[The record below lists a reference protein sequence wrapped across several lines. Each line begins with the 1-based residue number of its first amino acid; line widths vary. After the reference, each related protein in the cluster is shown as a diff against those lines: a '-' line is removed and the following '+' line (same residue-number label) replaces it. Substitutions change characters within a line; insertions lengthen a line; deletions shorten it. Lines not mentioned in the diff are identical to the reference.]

1 MALEA
6 FLDSDGAGGILE
18 ALISH
23 TSMRTEERSASFLNT
38 AQSNANF
45 ASDFTNSTIMGNFS
59 TSSGA
64 HSKSYMNTNHMDS
77 MPFSSKNPG
86 GQTERKKQLKKNTR
100 SCTDLHKTTNV
111 QICRDSLRVAPIAK
125 RTRLDVNQEEEIMK
139 ELYLKELQNRN
150 PQLTAMINQCRQQ
163 NLNPILNSAQ
173 HLRGAHFQ
181 QQLQNQHTRNLLE
194 ESGNTQRVAF
204 APLLDGAICSRR
216 LKQYL
221 YHLRNNIR
229 DNNIAYWKKF
239 VSEYYASGAKKRWCF
254 SKYENIE
261 LHTSGVFC
269 PVSTE
274 TWYCDICCSKSGKGL
289 EATSDIFPKLFKI
302 KFESGML
309 DEILFLDSPRACKIP
324 CGLVLEYGKATQESV
339 YENFRVVHV
348 GTLRVVFRYDL
359 KILSWEFCAQNHEEF
374 LLRRS
379 ITPQVNQ
386 LVHVAEK
393 FQHDIFNGTS
403 CRVSSEQD
411 FQPIWDMFVSA
422 GNQLA
427 RNMELPLVNDLGY
440 PKRFIRCLQIAEV
453 VDSMT
458 DLMALSRGTK
468 TGPIDCLNKYSRGNK
483 IRNHTKE
490 NQETEPF
497 AHSQQTFPLK
507 SGPGNSS
514 SNSINPNHQLLGQNY
529 SSSPASASPTGPPI
543 CLTGRPNGPINF
555 AQYLNSESS
564 VSHAENPNQALVD
577 KLLNEMVNNGLH
589 YGESSNA
596 SSRNISAKAEPYS
609 PEQVPETFQNSG
621 AGFSS
626 NQDLCW

>member
-18 ALISH
+18 ALISQ
-23 TSMRTEERSASFLNT
+23 TSMRTEERSSSFLNT
-38 AQSNANF
+38 AQSNPNF
-45 ASDFTNSTIMGNFS
+45 ASDFTNFS

-64 HSKSYMNTNHMDS
+64 RSKSFVNTNHMDS

-100 SCTDLHKTTNV
+100 SCTDLHKMTNV
-111 QICRDSLRVAPIAK
+111 QICRDSLRVAPTAK
-125 RTRLDVNQEEEIMK
+125 KTRLDVNQEEEIMK
-139 ELYLKELQNRN
+139 ELYLKELQSRN

-163 NLNPILNSAQ
+163 NLNPVLNSAQ
-173 HLRGAHFQ
+173 HLRGSHFQ
-181 QQLQNQHTRNLLE
+181 QQLQNQHTRNILE
-194 ESGNTQRVAF
+194 EQGNIQRVAF
-204 APLLDGAICSRR
+204 APLLD
-216 LKQYL
+216 
-221 YHLRNNIR
+221 
-229 DNNIAYWKKF
+229 
-239 VSEYYASGAKKRWCF
+239 
-254 SKYENIE
+254 
-261 LHTSGVFC
+261 
-269 PVSTE
+269 
-274 TWYCDICCSKSGKGL
+274 

-393 FQHDIFNGTS
+393 FQHDILNGTS

-468 TGPIDCLNKYSRGNK
+468 MGPIDCLNKYSQGNK
-483 IRNHTKE
+483 IRNHAKE
-490 NQETEPF
+490 NQETELF

-514 SNSINPNHQLLGQNY
+514 SNSINPNHQLLGQTY
-529 SSSPASASPTGPPI
+529 SSSPASVSPNGPPI
-543 CLTGRPNGPINF
+543 SSTGHLNGPINF
-555 AQYLNSESS
+555 AQYLNSKSS
-564 VSHAENPNQALVD
+564 ITHAENPNQALVD

-609 PEQVPETFQNSG
+609 PEQAPEVFQNSG
-621 AGFSS
+621 GGFSS
-626 NQDLCW
+626 HQDLCW